1 MPATK
6 NQNERLEILDELLS
20 LRGWTMD
27 ELLQRVNARIGDS
40 SNPVTR
46 RTLFR
51 DINYLIDAKNAPV
64 HRPVKG
70 DNLYYYTGAF
80 SLKNIPLDSDDL
92 ASLKNA
98 VEMLKQVGNLEVIRE
113 VDDVIRKLEN
123 RIHIEGAEQ
132 PILLQFEKHTSALG
146 TEHIQDLMDALKS
159 KTVLRI
165 TYHPYSRP
173 QANETIVHPYLLK
186 EFRNRWFLLGR
197 EGKATRVTNYAL
209 DRIKKIRPSD
219 ERFVEND
226 LFDPADYF
234 NHLIGVSVPEGA
246 MPEDIEIKVYKQAAP
261 YVRSKPIH
269 LNQEVV
275 KQYKDGS
282 IQVRLKLIINY
293 ELKSVLLS
301 YGPGIVVRRPRAL
314 RETMQKM
321 LSEMGAMYQ

>member
-51 DINYLIDAKNAPV
+51 DINYLIDTKNAPV

-98 VEMLKQVGNLEVIRE
+98 VEMLRQVGNLELIRE

-146 TEHIQDLMDALKS
+146 TEHIQGLMDALNS

-275 KQYKDGS
+275 KQYRDGS
-282 IQVRLKLIINY
+282 ILVRLKLIINY

>member
-6 NQNERLEILDELLS
+6 SQNERLEILDELLS
-20 LRGWTMD
+20 LKGSTMN
-27 ELLQRVNARIGDS
+27 ELLERVNARIGDAS
-40 SNPVTR
+40 DPVTR

-51 DINYLIDAKNAPV
+51 DINYLIDTKNAPI

-70 DNLYYYTGAF
+70 DHLYYYTGAF

-98 VEMLKQVGNLEVIRE
+98 VQMLKQVGNLELIRE

-146 TEHIQDLMDALKS
+146 TEHIQDLMEALKGR
-159 KTVLRI
+159 TTLRI
-165 TYHPYSRP
+165 TYQPYSRP
-173 QANETIVHPYLLK
+173 QATDSIVHPYLLK

-197 EGKATRVTNYAL
+197 EGNATRVTNYAL
-209 DRIKKIRPSD
+209 DRIKKIRPSH
-219 ERFVEND
+219 EKFIEND
-226 LFDPADYF
+226 LFDPTDYF
-234 NHLIGVSVPEGA
+234 KHLIGVSVPEGA
-246 MPEDIEIKVYKQAAP
+246 IPEDIEVKVYKQAAP

-275 KQYKDGS
+275 RQYKDGS
-282 IQVRLKLIINY
+282 ILVRLKLIINY

-301 YGPGIVVRRPRAL
+301 YGPGIVVRKPRAL
-314 RETMQKM
+314 RETMQNM
-321 LSEMGAMYQ
+321 LREMGAIYR